1 MSGTNPKVQQVVTN
15 LKEKPV
21 VVPRDTAI
29 PPGGIDYEAPLL
41 RCLSLIAGLLGHPVS
56 TFALRAGMPQG
67 RERPT
72 LAAILRAAAQ
82 ARLQAKTVHRP
93 EVKSISPLTLPCI
106 LLLKQDNACILTRL
120 TDQSAEVI
128 LPEAGEA
135 VTTMPLDQLQEQYA
149 GHALLVR
156 PEARLDRRAGEL
168 DQIDTKAWFWGN
180 ILRFLPIYRHVLLAT
195 VVVNLL
201 ALAGPL
207 FVLNVYDRVVPNS
220 AFDTLWALAVGV
232 LIAYLFDFLLRNM
245 RAYFTDVAGK
255 NADVLIA
262 SRLMQQLTGMR
273 LDHRPD
279 SVGTLANNLRE
290 FETLRDFF
298 SSTTLM
304 ALVDLPFIFIFI
316 SLIGYLG
323 GWLALAPLLAVP
335 LVVLV
340 GMAMQRSFQQTV
352 NAAYREGAQK
362 NALLVEVIN
371 GLETIKTSMAEGQV
385 QKRWEE
391 VVGLNARS
399 TGRVKALANFSMS
412 FSQTA
417 AQLVGLIIIVGGVY
431 LIANG
436 KLTLGGLIACNILV
450 GRAMAPLGAIAAM
463 LARLQQSRTALQS
476 LEQLMKLPNERPLGQ
491 EFIRSR
497 DLSASLEFED
507 VQFQYP
513 AAQVAALQGVTLQ
526 IGAGERVGIIG
537 RTGSGK
543 STIGRLCLG
552 LYLPQQGSVRLGGI
566 DLRQLHV
573 ADLRHRIGY
582 VNQDL
587 QLFYGSI
594 RENIT
599 FGAPYADSSAIL
611 RAAGLAGVTDF
622 VRGHPAGFDWQVGE
636 RGANLSGGQRQAV
649 AIARA
654 LLLDPEI
661 LIFDEPTSAMDNAA
675 EGQFRQRLG
684 GILEGKTLLLFTHR
698 TSMLQLVDRVI
709 VMDGG
714 KVVADGPKSEVLDA
728 LRGGKIAAAR

>member
-1 MSGTNPKVQQVVTN
+1 MSEASPKVQRMTA
-15 LKEKPV
+15 EPPTEAAAP
-21 VVPRDTAI
+21 PRSTII
-29 PPGGIDYEAPLL
+29 PPSIVDYESPLV
-41 RCLSLIAGLLGHPVS
+41 RCLSVIAGLLGHPVS
-56 TFALRAGMPQG
+56 TMALRAGMPEG
-67 RERPT
+67 KERPT
-72 LAAILRAAAQ
+72 LAAVMRAASHAG
-82 ARLQAKTVHRP
+82 LQAKTVHRP
-93 EVKSISPLTLPCI
+93 QLKTISPLTLPCI
-106 LLLKQDNACILTRL
+106 LLLKNDHACILTCL
-120 TDQSAEVI
+120 TDHAAEVI
-128 LPEAGEA
+128 LPEVGE
-135 VTTMPLDQLQEQYA
+135 TISSLPLEQLQEQYA
-149 GHALLVR
+149 GHVVLVR
-156 PEARLDRRAGEL
+156 PVGRLDRRASEIQ
-168 DQIDTKAWFWGN
+168 QIDTRAWFWGN
-180 ILRFLPIYRHVLLAT
+180 ILRFMPIYRHVLLAT

-207 FVLNVYDRVVPNS
+207 FVLNVYDRVVPNN
-220 AFDTLWALAVGV
+220 AFDTLWALAIGV
-232 LIAYLFDFLLRNM
+232 MIAYLFDFLLRNL
-245 RAYFTDVAGK
+245 RAYFADVAGK

-290 FETLRDFF
+290 FETLREFF

-316 SLIGYLG
+316 ALIGYLG
-323 GWLALAPLLAVP
+323 GWLAVAPLLAVP
-335 LVVLV
+335 LVILV
-340 GMAMQRSFQQTV
+340 GMAMQRSFQQV
-352 NAAYREGAQK
+352 VGEAYREGAQK
-362 NALLVEVIN
+362 NALLFEVIN
-371 GLETIKTSMAEGQV
+371 GLETIKTSRAEGQV

-399 TGRVKALANFSMS
+399 TGRVKALANFSMT
-412 FSQTA
+412 FSQSA
-417 AQLVGLIIIVGGVY
+417 AQLVGMVIIVGGVY

-436 KLTLGGLIACNILV
+436 QLTLGGLIACNILV
-450 GRAMAPLGAIAAM
+450 GRAMAPLGAVAAM
-463 LARLQQSRTALQS
+463 LTRLQQSRAALKS
-476 LEQLMKLPNERPLGQ
+476 LEQLMELPNERPLGQ
-491 EFIRSR
+491 EFIRAK
-497 DLSASLEFED
+497 DLTPSLEFD
-507 VQFQYP
+507 KVQMQYP
-513 AAQVAALQGVTLQ
+513 AAQVAALQGVSLQ

-552 LYLPQQGSVRLGGI
+552 LYQPQEGSVRLGGI

-582 VNQDL
+582 VSQDL

-599 FGAPYADSSAIL
+599 FGAPYADGPAIL
-611 RAAGLAGVTDF
+611 RAASLAGVTDF

-636 RGANLSGGQRQAV
+636 RGASLSGGQRQAV

-675 EGQFRQRLG
+675 EAQFRQRLG
-684 GILEGKTLLLFTHR
+684 ATLEGKTLLLFTHR

-714 KVVADGPKSEVLDA
+714 KVVADGPKNDVLKA
-728 LRGGKIAAAR
+728 LRDGNIAAAR

>member
-1 MSGTNPKVQQVVTN
+1 MSEASPHLQVISAERPA
-15 LKEKPV
+15 EKPAP
-21 VVPRDTAI
+21 PRSGFI
-29 PPGGIDYEAPLL
+29 PPGVVDYEPPLL
-41 RCLSLIAGLLGHPVS
+41 RCLSLLAGLLGHPVS
-56 TFALRAGMPQG
+56 TMALRAGMPQG
-67 RERPT
+67 KERPT
-72 LAAILRAAAQ
+72 LAAVLRAATEAG
-82 ARLQAKTVHRP
+82 LQAKTVHRP
-93 EVKSISPLTLPCI
+93 QLKAISPLTLPCI
-106 LLLKQDNACILTRL
+106 LLLKNDNACILTHL

-128 LPEAGEA
+128 LPEVGDAA
-135 VTTMPLDQLQEQYA
+135 SSLALDHLQEQYA
-149 GHALLVR
+149 GYVVLVR
-156 PEARLDRRAGEL
+156 PEGRLDRRASEIRE
-168 DQIDTKAWFWGN
+168 IDTRAWFWGN

-195 VVVNLL
+195 VIVNLL

-207 FVLNVYDRVVPNS
+207 FVLNVYDRVVPNN
-220 AFDTLWALAVGV
+220 AFDTLWALAIGV
-232 LIAYLFDFLLRNM
+232 MIAYLFDFLLRNL
-245 RAYFTDVAGK
+245 RAYFADVAGK

-290 FETLRDFF
+290 FETLREFF

-316 SLIGYLG
+316 VLIGYLG
-323 GWLALAPLLAVP
+323 GWLAVAPLVAVP
-335 LVVLV
+335 LVILV
-340 GMAMQRSFQQTV
+340 GMAMQRSFQQV
-352 NAAYREGAQK
+352 VGEAYREGAQK

-399 TGRVKALANFSMS
+399 TGRVKALANFSMT

-417 AQLVGLIIIVGGVY
+417 AQLVGLVIIIGGVY

-436 KLTLGGLIACNILV
+436 QLTLGGLIACNILV
-450 GRAMAPLGAIAAM
+450 GRAMAPLGAVAAM
-463 LARLQQSRTALQS
+463 LTRLQQSRAALKS
-476 LEQLMKLPNERPLGQ
+476 LEQLMELPNERPLGQ
-491 EFIRSR
+491 EFIRAR
-497 DLSASLEFED
+497 DLAPSLEFD
-507 VQFQYP
+507 KVQMQYP
-513 AAQVAALQGVTLQ
+513 AAQVAALQEVSLK

-552 LYLPQQGSVRLGGI
+552 LYQPQEGSVRLGGI

-582 VNQDL
+582 VSQDL

-599 FGAPYADSSAIL
+599 FGAPYADGPAIL
-611 RAAGLAGVTDF
+611 RAASLAGVTDF

-636 RGANLSGGQRQAV
+636 RGASLSGGQRQAV

-675 EGQFRQRLG
+675 EAQFRQRLG
-684 GILEGKTLLLFTHR
+684 ATLEGKTLLLFTHR

-714 KVVADGPKSEVLDA
+714 KVVADGPKNDVLKA
-728 LRGGKIAAAR
+728 LRDGNIAAAS

>member
-1 MSGTNPKVQQVVTN
+1 MSEVSSTVQRITPDRPA
-15 LKEKPV
+15 E
-21 VVPRDTAI
+21 TAAPSRRPFV
-29 PPGGIDYEAPLL
+29 PPGIVDYESPLL
-41 RCLSLIAGLLGHPVS
+41 RCLSTLAGLLGHPVS
-56 TFALRAGMPQG
+56 TMALRAGMPQG
-67 RERPT
+67 KDRPT
-72 LAAILRAAAQ
+72 LAAVLRVAAQ

-93 EVKSISPLTLPCI
+93 QLKAISPLTLPCI
-106 LLLKQDNACILTRL
+106 LLLKNDNACILTGL
-120 TDQSAEVI
+120 SAQVAEVI
-128 LPEAGEA
+128 LPEVGEA
-135 VTTMPLDQLQEQYA
+135 ASPMPLDQLQEEYA
-149 GHALLVR
+149 GYVVLVR
-156 PEARLDRRAGEL
+156 PEGRLDRRASEL
-168 DQIDTKAWFWGN
+168 RQIDTRAWFWGN
-180 ILRFLPIYRHVLLAT
+180 ILRFMPIYRHVLLAT
-195 VVVNLL
+195 VIVNLL

-207 FVLNVYDRVVPNS
+207 FVLNVYDRVVPNN
-220 AFDTLWALAVGV
+220 AFDTLWALAIGV
-232 LIAYLFDFLLRNM
+232 MIAYLFDFLLRNL
-245 RAYFTDVAGK
+245 RAYFADVAGK

-290 FETLRDFF
+290 FETLREFF

-304 ALVDLPFIFIFI
+304 ALVDLPFIFVFI
-316 SLIGYLG
+316 ALIGYLG

-335 LVVLV
+335 LVILV
-340 GMAMQRSFQQTV
+340 GLAMQRSFQQV
-352 NAAYREGAQK
+352 VSAAYREGAQK

-399 TGRVKALANFSMS
+399 TGRVKALANFSMT
-412 FSQTA
+412 FSQAA
-417 AQLVGLIIIVGGVY
+417 AQLVGLVIIIGGVY

-450 GRAMAPLGAIAAM
+450 GRAMAPLGAVAAM
-463 LARLQQSRTALQS
+463 LARLQQSRSALKS
-476 LEQLMKLPNERPLGQ
+476 LEQLMELPNERPLGE
-491 EFIRSR
+491 EFIRAR
-497 DLSASLEFED
+497 DLAPSFEFD
-507 VQFQYP
+507 KVHFQYP
-513 AAQVAALQGVTLQ
+513 NAQVPALQGVSLP

-552 LYLPQQGSVRLGGI
+552 LYLPQEGSVRLGGV

-582 VNQDL
+582 VSQDL

-594 RENIT
+594 RDNIT
-599 FGAPYADSSAIL
+599 FGAPYADGPAIL
-611 RAAGLAGVTDF
+611 RAATLAGVIDF

-661 LIFDEPTSAMDNAA
+661 LIMDEPTSAMDNAA
-675 EGQFRQRLG
+675 EAQFRQRLG
-684 GILEGKTLLLFTHR
+684 SVLEGKTLLLFTHR

-714 KVVADGPKSEVLDA
+714 KVVADGPKSDVLKA
-728 LRGGKIAAAR
+728 LRDGKIAAAR